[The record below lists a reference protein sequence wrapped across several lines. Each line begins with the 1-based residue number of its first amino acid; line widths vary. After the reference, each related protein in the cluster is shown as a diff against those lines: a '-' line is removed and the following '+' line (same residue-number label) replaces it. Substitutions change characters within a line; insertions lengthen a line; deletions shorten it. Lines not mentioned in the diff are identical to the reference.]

1 LDLDVVIIGAG
12 TAGLSAAK
20 SLRDRGRRVAVIEG
34 SHRIGGRAYS
44 EEIAPGTWFDLGC
57 SYLHQAEHNPFVGIA
72 DELNHE
78 IGKAHGKMFERNNM
92 HRHAYGRQLA
102 GDAQARLFTYL
113 GKCDAAVAAS
123 VEAGRDVAIAEL
135 VDLDNEFAPIYMA
148 SMASL
153 NTLDLDQTSAADFY
167 AASGG
172 QDYPVKNGYG
182 NLVAAWGADVEVA
195 LNHRV
200 ERIDC
205 RGPGVRVHTAHG
217 VLEASNALCTVSTGV
232 LAAQQI
238 DFQPALPDSKLAAI
252 AGLPCGTENKICLFF
267 ERDIFGAEG
276 RGFHLTWNDE
286 IAGGF
291 EASVMGQNTAIVF
304 TGGRHAI
311 WLEKQGQQA
320 SEEYALNMVAS
331 VFGNDIHQA
340 FSRSICTAWT
350 TEPWTYG
357 SYSCALPGQAH
368 QRAVL
373 AQPID
378 SKLVF
383 AGEATTVGDHACCHG
398 AFNSGQRAAAEID
411 ASLG

>member
-1 LDLDVVIIGAG
+1 MDLDVVIIGAG
-12 TAGLSAAK
+12 AAGLSAAK
-20 SLRDRGRRVAVIEG
+20 SLQGRGRRVAVVEG

-57 SYLHQAEHNPFVGIA
+57 SYLHQADQNPFVGIA

-78 IGKAHGKMFERNNM
+78 IGKAHGDLFEPDNTRM
-92 HRHAYGRQLA
+92 HAHGKQLTGEHRTRFETYYGE
-102 GDAQARLFTYL
+102 
-113 GKCDAAVAAS
+113 CEAAVAAA

-135 VDLDNEFAPIYMA
+135 VDLDSEFAPIYMA
-148 SMASL
+148 VMAEL
-153 NTLDLDQTSAADFY
+153 NTLDLDQTSAADYY
-167 AASGG
+167 AANDGP
-172 QDYPVKNGYG
+172 DYPVKNGYG

-195 LNHRV
+195 LNHKV

-205 RGPGVRVHTAHG
+205 RGPGVRVDTVHG
-217 VLEASNALCTVSTGV
+217 TLDARTALCTVSNGV

-238 DFQPALPDSKLAAI
+238 DFRPGLPDSKLAAI
-252 AGLPCGTENKICLFF
+252 AGLPCGTENKVCLYF
-267 ERDIFGAEG
+267 ERDVFGAEG
-276 RGFHLTWNDE
+276 RGFHNTWNDD

-311 WLEKQGQQA
+311 WLENQGQRA
-320 SEEYALNMVAS
+320 CEDYALNRVAS
-331 VFGNDIHQA
+331 VFGNDVREA
-340 FSRSICTAWT
+340 FGRSISTAWT

-357 SYSCALPGQAH
+357 SYTCALPGQAH

-373 AQPID
+373 AESID
-378 SKLVF
+378 NKLFF

-398 AFNSGQRAAAEID
+398 AFNSGRRAAAEID
-411 ASLG
+411 AALG